1 MFSGLAGEPLPWQH
15 PIADAL
21 SPDPARRYSSFLR
34 IRARFPLNEGPH
46 SRSRCRIVEA
56 VLNCDHA
63 VPIRLECRD
72 HFAEDDTM
80 LRRRHCS
87 LSFFWLNC
95 ETVNPSLAPDQDLVG
110 FKLCLEDIRG
120 IMELRHLRYFVAVAE
135 EGSLLNAAERRLNT
149 SQPSLSRQIRDLEA
163 EVGVQL
169 LERQARG
176 VTLTAAGRVFL
187 DHARL
192 ALLQVEA
199 ATEGA
204 RQTAQPQRPVLS
216 MGFLV
221 GLEVMWL
228 PQLLRILREEAPD
241 VDVTLSTQS
250 SPELAL
256 ALMRGKLDIA
266 FLRPE
271 KDNEGVVFKILAKE
285 PLIAV
290 LPAEHRLASRKKIRP
305 QDLARE
311 IYVSSARTSPVLQE
325 VIQNYASRVGIT
337 LKAKYEGE
345 NISSA
350 MSLVASTG
358 GISLVPLY
366 AQNMLAPNVVARA
379 LEGGTP
385 TVDLALGYN
394 RTNPSPLL
402 RRLLS
407 RADELVANVQNQ
419 SIIRYVEAH

>member
-1 MFSGLAGEPLPWQH
+1 
-15 PIADAL
+15 
-21 SPDPARRYSSFLR
+21 
-34 IRARFPLNEGPH
+34 
-46 SRSRCRIVEA
+46 
-56 VLNCDHA
+56 
-63 VPIRLECRD
+63 
-72 HFAEDDTM
+72 
-80 LRRRHCS
+80 
-87 LSFFWLNC
+87 
-95 ETVNPSLAPDQDLVG
+95 
-110 FKLCLEDIRG
+110 
-120 IMELRHLRYFVAVAE
+120 MELRHLRYFIAVAE
-135 EGSLLNAAERRLNT
+135 EGSLLTAAQRRLNT
-149 SQPSLSRQIRDLEA
+149 SQPSLSRQIRDLES

-176 VTLTAAGRVFL
+176 VALTPAGRVFL

-199 ATEGA
+199 ATDGA
-204 RQTAQPQRPVLS
+204 RRTAEPQRPVLS

-221 GLEVMWL
+221 GLEVTWL
-228 PQLLRILREEAPD
+228 PHLLRILREEAPE
-241 VDVTLSTQS
+241 VEVTLSTQS

-256 ALMRGKLDIA
+256 ALMRGKLDVA

-271 KDNEGVVFKILAKE
+271 KECAGLIFKMLAKE

-290 LPAEHRLASRKKIRP
+290 LPADHRLASRKKIRP

-311 IYVSSARTSPVLQE
+311 IYVSSARTSPVLQV
-325 VIQNYASRVGIT
+325 VIQDYAARVGIT

-385 TVDLALGYN
+385 TVDLALGYSQAN
-394 RTNPSPLL
+394 TSPLL

-407 RADELVANVQNQ
+407 RTDELIANVRDQ
-419 SIIRYVEAH
+419 SIIRYVEVQ

>member
-1 MFSGLAGEPLPWQH
+1 
-15 PIADAL
+15 
-21 SPDPARRYSSFLR
+21 
-34 IRARFPLNEGPH
+34 
-46 SRSRCRIVEA
+46 
-56 VLNCDHA
+56 
-63 VPIRLECRD
+63 
-72 HFAEDDTM
+72 M
-80 LRRRHCS
+80 L
-87 LSFFWLNC
+87 
-95 ETVNPSLAPDQDLVG
+95 T
-110 FKLCLEDIRG
+110 
-120 IMELRHLRYFVAVAE
+120 
-135 EGSLLNAAERRLNT
+135 AAQQRLNT
-149 SQPSLSRQIRDLEA
+149 SQPSLSRQIRDLEN

-192 ALLQVEA
+192 ALLQVDA
-199 ATEGA
+199 ATDDA
-204 RQTAQPQRPVLS
+204 RRTAQPQRPVLS

-228 PQLLRILREEAPD
+228 PHLLRILREEAPEIEI
-241 VDVTLSTQS
+241 TLCTQS

-256 ALMRGKLDIA
+256 ALMRGKLDVA

-271 KDNEGVVFKILAKE
+271 KECSGVIFKMLAKE

-290 LPAEHRLASRKKIRP
+290 LPADHRLASHKKIRP
-305 QDLARE
+305 QDLAQE
-311 IYVSSARTSPVLQE
+311 IYVSSARTSPVLQT
-325 VIQNYASRVGIT
+325 VINDYASRIGIT

-379 LEGGTP
+379 LEGETP

-394 RTNPSPLL
+394 HANSSPLL
-402 RRLLS
+402 YRLLS
-407 RADELVANVQNQ
+407 RADELIANVQNQ
-419 SIIRYVEAH
+419 SIIRYVESQ

>member
-1 MFSGLAGEPLPWQH
+1 
-15 PIADAL
+15 
-21 SPDPARRYSSFLR
+21 
-34 IRARFPLNEGPH
+34 
-46 SRSRCRIVEA
+46 
-56 VLNCDHA
+56 
-63 VPIRLECRD
+63 
-72 HFAEDDTM
+72 
-80 LRRRHCS
+80 
-87 LSFFWLNC
+87 
-95 ETVNPSLAPDQDLVG
+95 
-110 FKLCLEDIRG
+110 
-120 IMELRHLRYFVAVAE
+120 MELRHLRYFIAVAE
-135 EGSLLNAAERRLNT
+135 EGSLLTAAQRRLNT
-149 SQPSLSRQIRDLEA
+149 SQPSLSRQIRDLET

-176 VTLTAAGRVFL
+176 VVLTAAGRVFL

-199 ATEGA
+199 AAEGA
-204 RQTAQPQRPVLS
+204 RRTAQPKTPVLA

-221 GLEVMWL
+221 GLEVTWL
-228 PQLLRILREEAPD
+228 PHLLRMIREEAPEIE
-241 VDVTLSTQS
+241 VTLCSQS

-256 ALMRGKLDIA
+256 ALMRGRLDVA

-271 KDNEGVVFKILAKE
+271 KQSLGLSFKLLAKE

-290 LPAEHRLASRKKIRP
+290 LPAGHHLASHKKIRP

-311 IYVSSARTSPVLQE
+311 IYVSSARTSPVLQS
-325 VIQNYASRVGIT
+325 VIQDYALRTGIT

-358 GISLVPLY
+358 GVTLVPLY

-379 LEGGTP
+379 LEGEPP
-385 TVDLALGYN
+385 TVDLTLGYN
-394 RTNPSPLL
+394 DANSSPLL

-407 RADELVANVQNQ
+407 RADELVENVQNQ
-419 SIIRYVEAH
+419 SIIQYVEALQ